1 MATRDLD
8 TIRESVL
15 DRMERHERM
24 VRLAIIGASVLEGV
38 LFIVV
43 LLLIDWRDKTHTLV
57 FAMSVLSYTVIVL
70 GLVALGAHVSRT
82 VGRVL
87 AALEPRSMR

>member
-1 MATRDLD
+1 MSTRDLD
-8 TIRESVL
+8 SIRASVL

-24 VRLAIIGASVLEGV
+24 MRLAIVGAVILEGM

-43 LLLIDWRDKTHTLV
+43 FLIIDWRDTTHKLV
-57 FAMSVLSYTVIVL
+57 FVTSILSYTVLAL
-70 GLVALGAHVSRT
+70 GLAALGAHVSRT

-87 AALEPRSMR
+87 AAMSPTDAK